1 MTTKRR
7 HPARTGHGDE
17 STDGKR
23 RRFYVRRPSPSGM
36 GGAIFGGTTG
46 AFVAGPLGAAV
57 GLALGGAAGETL
69 EHLLP
74 SENGDDSGS
83 ADG

>member
-1 MTTKRR
+1 
-7 HPARTGHGDE
+7 
-17 STDGKR
+17 
-23 RRFYVRRPSPSGM
+23 M

-57 GLALGGAAGETL
+57 GLALGGAAGEAL

-74 SENGDDSGS
+74 SENGGDSGS
-83 ADG
+83 ADA